1 MSSLHVITPDAAN
14 WDAFVASRPDA
25 HILQTAAWGDLKSRF
40 GWSAER
46 IAVTRDGQIAAGA
59 LVLFRRLPL
68 RLGTLAYIP
77 KGPLVDLSDEAL
89 TSTLLSGIDALARRR
104 RSILLKIEPDALAGS
119 PAGERYLQL
128 GFRPSPQTVQP
139 PSTILV
145 DITRGEED
153 ILAEMHQK
161 TRYNIRLAERKG
173 VSVREAGRDDLLA
186 FNVLMQVT
194 GARDGFDVHSPNYYN
209 AAFDLFVLRN
219 QARVFVAE
227 TEAQIIA
234 GVFVFALGRRAWYFY
249 GASDNDFRERMPN
262 HALQWHAIRWAKTSG
277 CCEYDLWGIPDADEA
292 ELEAQYLH
300 RSDGLWG
307 VYRFKR
313 GFGGKV
319 VRFIGALD
327 RVYNPLLYRV
337 YLLALKRGM

>member
-1 MSSLHVITPDAAN
+1 MSSLHVTTPDNAD
-14 WDAFVASRPDA
+14 WDTFVTSRPDA

-161 TRYNIRLAERKG
+161 TRYNIRLAQRKG

-234 GVFVFALGRRAWYFY
+234 GVFVFVLGGRAWYFY

-262 HALQWHAIRWAKTSG
+262 HALQWHAIRWAKSSG
-277 CCEYDLWGIPDADEA
+277 CCEYDLWGIPDANEA

-300 RSDGLWG
+300 RSDELWG